1 MNNKKGNTKTLFKY
15 LLQKKTSIFWFL
27 LSILLMSVAVP
38 LKSYALQWLIES
50 KTWAEAIHLLL
61 LSIFVVLVSHISE
74 YFSGR
79 IFVRSS
85 SLAITL
91 VRQDLMKKYAEM
103 SLNDY
108 FSEHTG
114 NRLSLLTNDLKMISD
129 NYYQSIFNLVMWGGI
144 LLVAT
149 IMMILISPYILV
161 ITLLLSMI
169 PFFVPKIIQKTIGKY
184 RKDYSSQIAEY
195 TTKTDELLRGYE
207 TLVTGGAIKY
217 FLEMHQS
224 QSSKVFHSDY
234 NLQKGMK
241 LASVLTS
248 FAAWLP
254 SLGIL
259 SAGIYLVFI
268 GQITIGYLVTANS
281 LSSFILGPI
290 RILSS
295 SYVNLKSCNDIKEHI
310 EEVLNQRVI
319 EDATKESHSINKIII
334 DNLSYSYPGAETE
347 TIKNLSI
354 CITEGEKIAIVGESG
369 SGKSTI
375 AKLLFRYDTDYRGS
389 IQIDEN
395 EIRELN
401 ASSLY
406 RYVSMIPQ
414 FPFLFSDTIR
424 NNICL
429 GKSYTPEQL
438 EEAITIAKLEPF
450 LKTLPNG
457 IDTLL
462 SEGGGNLSGGQI
474 QRIAIARAIIR
485 KSSLI
490 IVDEAT
496 SNLDPVITAEVMN
509 DFLDMPGTVI
519 IVTHDIFG
527 KYMDRFDKV
536 IYIKDGQISAAGK
549 FQEMLNTNTEF
560 TTFYEKGISS
570 SDN

>member
-108 FSEHTG
+108 FSEQTG

-234 NLQKGMK
+234 NL
-241 LASVLTS
+241 
-248 FAAWLP
+248 
-254 SLGIL
+254 
-259 SAGIYLVFI
+259 
-268 GQITIGYLVTANS
+268 
-281 LSSFILGPI
+281 
-290 RILSS
+290 
-295 SYVNLKSCNDIKEHI
+295 
-310 EEVLNQRVI
+310 
-319 EDATKESHSINKIII
+319 
-334 DNLSYSYPGAETE
+334 
-347 TIKNLSI
+347 
-354 CITEGEKIAIVGESG
+354 
-369 SGKSTI
+369 
-375 AKLLFRYDTDYRGS
+375 
-389 IQIDEN
+389 
-395 EIRELN
+395 
-401 ASSLY
+401 
-406 RYVSMIPQ
+406 
-414 FPFLFSDTIR
+414 
-424 NNICL
+424 
-429 GKSYTPEQL
+429 
-438 EEAITIAKLEPF
+438 
-450 LKTLPNG
+450 
-457 IDTLL
+457 
-462 SEGGGNLSGGQI
+462 
-474 QRIAIARAIIR
+474 
-485 KSSLI
+485 
-490 IVDEAT
+490 
-496 SNLDPVITAEVMN
+496 
-509 DFLDMPGTVI
+509 
-519 IVTHDIFG
+519 
-527 KYMDRFDKV
+527 
-536 IYIKDGQISAAGK
+536 
-549 FQEMLNTNTEF
+549 
-560 TTFYEKGISS
+560 
-570 SDN
+570 